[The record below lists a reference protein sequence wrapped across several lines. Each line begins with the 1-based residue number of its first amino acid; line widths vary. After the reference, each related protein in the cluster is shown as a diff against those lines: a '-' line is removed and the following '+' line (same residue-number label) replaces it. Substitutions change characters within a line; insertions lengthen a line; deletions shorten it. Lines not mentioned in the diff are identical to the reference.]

1 MNAHIPS
8 ESLSAYVD
16 DALKATERLEVE
28 RHLSLCGPCKKEV
41 DQLVRVKELLRSQ
54 INYPVPPFFAASLS
68 ARLKARKERSTL
80 TDFVWIAK
88 RLMPGFA
95 IFLAVVWLW
104 ASSKTSDVSSVAE
117 EYFASTDSTSAMAL
131 LAANERDLTTEDVLH
146 LAVLEPSDLE

>member
-1 MNAHIPS
+1 MNSHIPS
-8 ESLSAYVD
+8 ENLSAYVD
-16 DALKATERLEVE
+16 DALNATERLEVE
-28 RHLSLCGPCKKEV
+28 RHVSLCGQCKKEV
-41 DQLVRVKELLRSQ
+41 DQLLRVRELLRPQ
-54 INYPVPPFFAASLS
+54 MDYPVPPFFASRLTAT
-68 ARLKARKERSTL
+68 LKARAERSTI

-95 IFLAVVWLW
+95 IFLAVIWLW
-104 ASSKTSDVSSVAE
+104 SSSPTSDVSSVAE

>member
-16 DALKATERLEVE
+16 DALNATERLEIE
-28 RHLSLCGPCKKEV
+28 RHLSLCGQCKKEI
-41 DQLVRVKELLRSQ
+41 DQLVRVKEWLRPQ
-54 INYPVPPFFAASLS
+54 MNYPVPPFFASRLTAT
-68 ARLKARKERSTL
+68 LKAQRERSTL

-88 RLMPGFA
+88 RLVPGFA

-104 ASSKTSDVSSVAE
+104 SSSQTSDVSSVAE

-131 LAANERDLTTEDVLH
+131 LAQNERDLTTEDVLYV
-146 LAVLEPSDLE
+146 AVLEPSDFE